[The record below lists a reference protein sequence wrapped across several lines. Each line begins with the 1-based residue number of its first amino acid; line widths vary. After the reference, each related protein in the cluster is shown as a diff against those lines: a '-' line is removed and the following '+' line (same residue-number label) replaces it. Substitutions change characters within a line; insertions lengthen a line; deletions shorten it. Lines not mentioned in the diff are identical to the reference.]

1 MRIVDVRGARPDT
14 WWVLPCPRPES
25 RPTLGTMSIDPGIP
39 TPLAPPSLAATGLR
53 KSYGD
58 VVVLDDVDLE
68 VAAGEVHALLGENGA
83 GKSTLIKVVSGVV
96 TPDRGEVRVGGRL
109 VAHGSPTAAMDAGV
123 STLYQELAPVP
134 GLSVAENV
142 FLGPLTPSRF
152 GMVDRRRLHDAARR
166 LFADIGRDMDVTQ
179 PAERLS
185 PVGQT
190 MTAIARALARES
202 RLLILDEPTAALT
215 DAETGELFR
224 VIERL
229 RERGV
234 GVLYVSHRLEEVAR
248 IASRYTVLRNGR
260 RVADGPMA
268 GTTVEAIIASMAG
281 RPIDSLF
288 PPRAS
293 HPGAPLLHVRDVSG
307 HVVREITLEATA
319 GVVLGVAGLA
329 GSGRSELLRI
339 MGGASRAHGGSMT
352 LAGQPYRP
360 SSPAAAQRAGIVLV
374 PQERRSQALL
384 PDSTERNLDVTTIG
398 RHVRLPGIVSR
409 RRERAFA
416 RALWDRFDI
425 RGKGIDQDVLT
436 LSGGNQQKVVLADF
450 LALGPRVLLLD
461 EPTRGVDV
469 ATRSEIYRLIR
480 EQADEGQAVVVVS
493 SELAELVG
501 LADRIVVLHRGR
513 VAASFERDE
522 ADEEALLHAC
532 YGRTAA

>member
-1 MRIVDVRGARPDT
+1 MSVDPDS
-14 WWVLPCPRPES
+14 PQ
-25 RPTLGTMSIDPGIP
+25 P
-39 TPLAPPSLAATGLR
+39 TPALVAMGLR

-58 VVVLDDVDLE
+58 VVVLDAVDLVVE
-68 VAAGEVHALLGENGA
+68 AGEVHALLGENGA
-83 GKSTLIKVVSGVV
+83 GKSTLIKIVSGVV
-96 TPDRGEVRVGGRL
+96 SPDAGVVRVGGRT

-152 GMVDRRRLHDAARR
+152 GMVDRRRLHEAARR

-185 PVGQT
+185 PVDQT
-190 MTAIARALARES
+190 MTAIARALARDS

-215 DAETGELFR
+215 DAETSELFR

-234 GVLYVSHRLEEVAR
+234 GILYVSHRLDEVAR

-260 RVADGPMA
+260 RVAEGPMA
-268 GTTVEAIIASMAG
+268 GTTVEAIIGSMAG
-281 RPIDSLF
+281 RPIDTLF
-288 PPRAS
+288 PPHAAG
-293 HPGAPLLHVRDVSG
+293 PGSPLLHAEGITGRMVGD
-307 HVVREITLEATA
+307 ITLDADA

-339 MGGASRAHGGSMT
+339 LGGASRARAGTMT
-352 LAGQPYRP
+352 LAGGAYRP
-360 SSPAAAQRAGIVLV
+360 SSPSEAQRAGVVLV

-384 PDSTERNLDVTTIG
+384 PDSTERNLDATTIG
-398 RHVRLPGIVSR
+398 RHVRIPGVVSR

-416 RALWDRFDI
+416 RSLWDRFDI
-425 RGKGIDQDVLT
+425 RGRGIDQAVLT
-436 LSGGNQQKVVLADF
+436 LSGGNQQKVVLAGF
-450 LALGPRVLLLD
+450 LALRPKVLLLD

-480 EQADEGQAVVVVS
+480 EQADAGRAVVVVS
-493 SELAELVG
+493 SELTELLG
-501 LADRIVVLHRGR
+501 LADRIMVLHQGR
-513 VAASFERDE
+513 VVARFDQHQ

-532 YGRTAA
+532 YGRVAA

>member
-1 MRIVDVRGARPDT
+1 MSTDPDT
-14 WWVLPCPRPES
+14 PSPS
-25 RPTLGTMSIDPGIP
+25 
-39 TPLAPPSLAATGLR
+39 APPALLATGLR

-58 VVVLDDVDLE
+58 TVVLDDVDLE

-96 TPDRGEVRVGGRL
+96 TPDRGEVRVGGRR
-109 VAHGSPTAAMDAGV
+109 VVHGSPTAAMDAGV
-123 STLYQELAPVP
+123 STLYQELSPVP

-142 FLGPLTPSRF
+142 LLGPLAPSRF
-152 GMVDRRRLHDAARR
+152 GMVDRRRMHDAARR
-166 LFADIGRDMDVTQ
+166 LFAEIGRDMDVTQ

-202 RLLILDEPTAALT
+202 RLLILDEPTAALS
-215 DAETGELFR
+215 DAETSELFG

-229 RERGV
+229 RDRGV

-268 GTTVEAIIASMAG
+268 GTTVEAIISSMAG
-281 RPIDSLF
+281 RPIETLF
-288 PPRAS
+288 PPHATR
-293 HPGAPLLHVRDVSG
+293 PGTPLLRAEGLTGHLVRDIS
-307 HVVREITLEATA
+307 LEADA
-319 GVVLGVAGLA
+319 GVVTGIAGLA

-339 MGGASRAHGGSMT
+339 LGGASRAHGGSMT

-360 SSPAAAQRAGIVLV
+360 SSPGAAHRAGVVLV
-374 PQERRSQALL
+374 PQERRAQALL
-384 PDSTERNLDVTTIG
+384 PDTTERNLDATTMG
-398 RHVRLPGIVSR
+398 RHVWAPGMVSR

-416 RALWDRFDI
+416 RSLWDLFDI
-425 RGKGIDQDVLT
+425 RGRGIGQPVLT

-450 LALGPRVLLLD
+450 LALRPRVLLLD

-469 ATRSEIYRLIR
+469 TTRGEIYRLIR
-480 EQADEGQAVVVVS
+480 EQADGGQAVVVVS
-493 SELAELVG
+493 SELSELVG
-501 LADRIVVLHRGR
+501 LADAITVLHEGR
-513 VAASFERDE
+513 LAARYAHGE
-522 ADEEALLHAC
+522 ADEETLLHAC
-532 YGRTAA
+532 YGRVAA